1 MVLGIKNNLKENFMN
16 IKIILLVSI
25 VALSSCSKQEHEK
38 VDTIYIN
45 GNVITMDDQNPSG
58 EAVASKDGLIHSVG
72 SKQDI
77 LQFKGPNTKII
88 DLSGKTLVPG
98 FIDAHSH
105 FAGVGTQSIVANLLP
120 APDGPV
126 NTIAELQNQLR
137 KFLKNSSI
145 AKDYKVVI
153 GFNYDDSQLKEK
165 RHPNRHDLDAVTTE
179 LPIVV
184 MHQSGHLGAYNTKAL
199 EIMGIN
205 AETQNPP
212 GGIIERE
219 SDGKTPSGVMQE
231 NAHFMIFF
239 KMIPDFTSEDLVKL
253 YKAGEYKYKSNGFT
267 TVQEGKTD
275 LATLNALPKIADQ
288 IGFDI
293 DIISYPDLK
302 VLKDNPI
309 IYSNLMSRNYHNRF
323 RIGGVKLTFDGS
335 PQGKTAWFTK
345 PYLVVP
351 TGQTDDYSGYP
362 AFDDKEAYQLMQLAY
377 KNRWQLLVHAN
388 GDAAIDQAIKLVEK
402 ANNENPLGDHRTVM
416 IHGQFTRQDQIKK
429 LKALGIFPA
438 LYPMHTFYW
447 GDWHRDSV
455 AGPERANN
463 ISPTG
468 WFLEQSMRFT
478 IHSDAPVTFPNSMRI
493 LDSAVNR
500 ITRSGQVLGEK
511 HKLSPL
517 DALKAMT
524 IWSAYQHF
532 EEDIKGSIEKGKQ
545 ADFVVLDSNPLKIP
559 TVKIKDIK
567 VLQTIN
573 DDKTIYVY
581 KI

>member
-1 MVLGIKNNLKENFMN
+1 MN
-16 IKIILLVSI
+16 IKTVFLVLI
-25 VALSSCSKQEHEK
+25 VALSSCSKEDQK
-38 VDTIYIN
+38 QADTIYIN
-45 GNVITMDDQNPSG
+45 GKIITIDDNYPTA
-58 EAVASKDGLIHSVG
+58 EAVATKGGLIQSVG
-72 SKQDI
+72 TNKDI
-77 LQFKGPNTKII
+77 RKLKGQKTKVI
-88 DLSGKTLVPG
+88 DLQGKTLVPG

-126 NTIAELQNQLR
+126 NTIADLQNELR
-137 KFLKNSSI
+137 DFLKHSSI
-145 AKDYKVVI
+145 AKNYKVVI

-179 LPIVV
+179 LPVVV

-199 EIMGIN
+199 EVMGITS
-205 AETQNPP
+205 ETQDPP

-219 SDGKTPSGVMQE
+219 SDGITPSGVMQE

-239 KMIPDFTSEDLVKL
+239 KMIPEFTSEDLVKL
-253 YKAGEYKYKSNGFT
+253 YKAGEHSYISNGFT

-275 LATLNALPKIADQ
+275 LATLNVLPEIAER
-288 IGFDI
+288 IGFDV

-309 IYSNLMSRNYHNRF
+309 LRSSLMSKKYQNRF

-345 PYLVVP
+345 PYLKAP
-351 TGQTDDYSGYP
+351 IGQTDDYSGYP
-362 AFDDKEAYQLMQLAY
+362 AFDDNEAYQLMQLAY
-377 KNRWQLLVHAN
+377 KNHWQLLVHTN
-388 GDAAIDQAIKLVEK
+388 GDAAIDQLIKLVEK
-402 ANNENPLGDHRTVM
+402 ASDEGNLGDHRTVM
-416 IHGQFTRQDQIKK
+416 IHGQFTRKDQIER
-429 LKALGIFPA
+429 LKNLGIFPA

-455 AGPERANN
+455 AGPERAKN

-468 WFLEQSMRFT
+468 WLLKNNIHFT

-500 ITRSGQVLGEK
+500 VTRSGQILGKE

-517 DALKAMT
+517 NALKAIT
-524 IWSAYQHF
+524 IWGAYQHF
-532 EEDIKGSIEKGKQ
+532 EEHIKGSIEVGKQ

-567 VLQTIN
+567 VLKTIN
-573 DDKTIYVY
+573 DDKTIYSSEL
-581 KI
+581 